1 MPTKQT
7 WLSLLLWLT
16 LVILGVLAWNSLLAP
31 WFLQH

>member
-16 LVILGVLAWNSLLAP
+16 LVILGVLAWNKFAGY
-31 WFLQH
+31 